1 MALAAALA
9 LGAGGGVAV
18 AADDVKAKP
27 PAAAAE
33 SVAPGW
39 IFATDGKLRTGMVKV
54 GDGGLA
60 VDGGLVPVDQIIAG
74 DVGEQTPSIID
85 QGLLLTDGTLM
96 HGSVRSLQAT
106 TLSFSGDLVGAR
118 DFATAAVSAVVVSP
132 MPVADLSGL
141 PADFTG
147 AILANGDRVAG
158 DPAFI
163 NARTVGIDN
172 HRRVVQLGRA
182 HVLAVVLHAVGHGDQ
197 LRQWARLANG
207 DRMDATNLNAKG
219 VVLAV
224 PGNGKADGVPITVP
238 GAFLRGLAP
247 DGGKFQSLLGLTA
260 TATVGKQ
267 TFGEDAVPAPV
278 LSAALSTAAW
288 PHAAGLRF
296 EHAIA
301 GPAGGE
307 IAYDIGGKYTTFF
320 AIVAP
325 ADDSSGAP
333 DCRVLVDGHQ
343 VFDSGALT
351 APTAITVSV
360 SGGRELRLEVANAA
374 SAQDGAPAATALWGE
389 PVLAK

>member
-1 MALAAALA
+1 LSAALA

-18 AADDVKAKP
+18 AADEVKAKP
-27 PAAAAE
+27 PAAE
-33 SVAPGW
+33 SGASGW
-39 IFATDGKLRTGMVKV
+39 IFATDGKLRTGTVKV
-54 GDGGLA
+54 GDGGLS

-74 DVGEQTPSIID
+74 DFGVEAPAIID

-106 TLSFSGDLVGAR
+106 TLGFSGDLVGAR

-132 MPVADLSGL
+132 MAVAEFGDL

-163 NARTVGIDN
+163 NAKMVGIDN
-172 HRRVVQLGRA
+172 HRRVVQLARVR
-182 HVLAVVLHAVGHGDQ
+182 VLAVVLHAIAHGGP

-207 DRMDATNLNAKG
+207 DRMDATAFGAKG

-224 PGNGKADGVPITVP
+224 PGNGAAGGAPVTVP
-238 GAFLRGLAP
+238 NAFLRGLAP

-260 TATVGKQ
+260 TATVGRQ
-267 TFGEDAVPAPV
+267 TFGENAAPAPV
-278 LSAALSTAAW
+278 RSDEW

-301 GPAGGE
+301 SPAGGE

-325 ADDSSGAP
+325 ADDSSGSP

-343 VFDSGALT
+343 VFASGALT

-360 SGGRELRLEVANAA
+360 SGGKELRLVVANAA
-374 SAQDGAPAATALWGE
+374 NAQDGAPAATALWGE